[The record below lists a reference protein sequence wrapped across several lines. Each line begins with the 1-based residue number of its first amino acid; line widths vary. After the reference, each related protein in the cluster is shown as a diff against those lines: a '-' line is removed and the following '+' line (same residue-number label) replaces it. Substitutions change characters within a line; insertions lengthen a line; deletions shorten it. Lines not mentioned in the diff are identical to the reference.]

1 MVGCDARDARKGGR
15 ETSRRWA
22 RSGEG
27 FPRTHR
33 VQPDGGALVVD
44 ARDGA
49 RAPFAPS
56 ALPGVV
62 LALAKHL
69 HGQARPVNQE
79 SRAAAGDLGLGLVLA
94 LPRLGLL
101 RGNREE
107 RRQISRA
114 SRGRS
119 TRARRRVRRLTVTME
134 KERYSGD
141 STAPRGGGCAEGR
154 EGGRRAPGNPCVRR
168 RCSPG
173 RWILL
178 VGERGEWRVSR
189 RARALAR
196 ERPLRAGVR
205 RGCSLASDFQ
215 RTPTRKKGRGR
226 GTRARRGARAG
237 KRRVAGEG
245 RAGYLNAARTSPCT
259 RARSWR
265 LGEQGRRG
273 RKGQRGT
280 VAQLQGE
287 GEARCILFFKDRG
300 ASLRAAGGART
311 FRELA
316 DDGIRRGG
324 TSELRQT
331 AAADSLDDVGHL
343 QRAFEGE
350 GSSQHLAVD
359 DFLLL
364 QRDEQLG
371 ERREGCARG

>member
-1 MVGCDARDARKGGR
+1 MRTRPATGSRTAGGVGRTRLESSLSSNRSGGVTLSSPSCAESGEGRGNGVRQRVGARTSCGGEMGKKRGGGCDARDARKSGR

-107 RRQISRA
+107 RLQISCA

-168 RCSPG
+168 RCSPR

-189 RARALAR
+189 RARSLAR

-205 RGCSLASDFQ
+205 RGCSLASDSSVPQ
-215 RTPTRKKGRGR
+215 PEKKD
-226 GTRARRGARAG
+226 GA
-237 KRRVAGEG
+237 EG
-245 RAGYLNAARTSPCT
+245 RARAAARARENAAS
-259 RARSWR
+259 
-265 LGEQGRRG
+265 RG
-273 RKGQRGT
+273 RAVRGT
-280 VAQLQGE
+280 
-287 GEARCILFFKDRG
+287 
-300 ASLRAAGGART
+300 
-311 FRELA
+311 
-316 DDGIRRGG
+316 
-324 TSELRQT
+324 
-331 AAADSLDDVGHL
+331 
-343 QRAFEGE
+343 
-350 GSSQHLAVD
+350 
-359 DFLLL
+359 
-364 QRDEQLG
+364 
-371 ERREGCARG
+371 